1 MHGFPL
7 KSLPLELPMENLV
20 ALDMSY
26 SNIESFGIYYWYLQR
41 FPKRLKQWIGS
52 CLKDKRV
59 LRSLKI
65 LNLSFCEQLRSLGG
79 FDHLPVLEKLILRGC
94 IRLLDVC
101 ESIEQCLELVFVDLS
116 YCSKLQKVPRII
128 EMLKKVKKL
137 FLDGCNLAE
146 SRIGNIDIDT
156 IIYSSSVSSTVL
168 EVIPNYSKFFT
179 IYLPTSLVSLSLEDN
194 NLFTESFPMDFSRLS
209 MLKELYL
216 DENPIVSLPNCVRSL
231 PRLEK
236 LSMGNCTMLMS
247 VEHPPHTLTYL
258 NLFNIFG
265 KPMLQK
271 VVFDLEM
278 SPLQLIIDWDM
289 LPPSSFEVE
298 GMVKIQPMTGIEEK
312 VLCSFCWTKPDFL
325 NERHVVTLTS
335 LRDNEKSE
343 IQNLKIR
350 TSVCLRALLLPHD
363 SHPRRRIVNE
373 ERLPASTE
381 PLKFD

>member
-1 MHGFPL
+1 
-7 KSLPLELPMENLV
+7 
-20 ALDMSY
+20 MS
-26 SNIESFGIYYWYLQR
+26 N
-41 FPKRLKQWIGS
+41 
-52 CLKDKRV
+52 KRV

-128 EMLKKVKKL
+128 EMLKKVKTL
-137 FLDGCNLAE
+137 FLDGCNLA
-146 SRIGNIDIDT
+146 
-156 IIYSSSVSSTVL
+156 VL

-231 PRLEK
+231 PRLET

-247 VEHPPHTLTYL
+247 VEHPPHTLIYL
-258 NLFNIFG
+258 NLFNISG

-271 VVFDLEM
+271 VVFDPEM
-278 SPLQLIIDWDM
+278 SPLQLVIDWDM

-298 GMVKIQPMTGIEEK
+298 GMVKIQPMTSIEEK

-343 IQNLKIR
+343 IQMYYEFGIFSTIYDGEEMPNWITDRIKGPSISFTIPSSPKNFTGLNFCYVL
-350 TSVCLRALLLPHD
+350 TSQRIGSVRATLILLPVIIISNIAKNRTWIYHNYIEKLHWMFGTGEMEAGD
-363 SHPRRRIVNE
+363 QDLQNVHV
-373 ERLPASTE
+373 
-381 PLKFD
+381 

>member
-7 KSLPLELPMENLV
+7 KSIPLELPMENLV

-128 EMLKKVKKL
+128 EMLKKVKTL
-137 FLDGCNLAE
+137 FLDGCNLA
-146 SRIGNIDIDT
+146 
-156 IIYSSSVSSTVL
+156 VL

-231 PRLEK
+231 PRLET

-247 VEHPPHTLTYL
+247 VEHPPHTLIYL
-258 NLFNIFG
+258 NLFNISG

-271 VVFDLEM
+271 VVFDPEM
-278 SPLQLIIDWDM
+278 SPLQLVIDWDM

-298 GMVKIQPMTGIEEK
+298 GMVKIQPMTSIEEK